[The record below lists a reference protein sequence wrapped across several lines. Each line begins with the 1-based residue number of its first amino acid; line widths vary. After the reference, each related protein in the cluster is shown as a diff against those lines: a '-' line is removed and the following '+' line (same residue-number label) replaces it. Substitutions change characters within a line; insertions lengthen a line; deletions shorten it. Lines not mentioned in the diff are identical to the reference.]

1 MAAILYLSNKLVQMV
16 EAKGKGRTVEVQN
29 VWQEEAPE
37 GSIINGIITDEEAFL
52 AWIKEFFAKNKLPR
66 KEIALVVNSSQFTH
80 RVLEFPKVKDA
91 EIKKMIPREF
101 AEQRTENTLFTY
113 YILDGEASSKK
124 QKLLATA
131 VEKEFL
137 MSYISFFRQAGIEIC
152 SIDSGISTFVRLFMN
167 SPEIANRTCIVQ
179 ILDGQ
184 EVISM
189 LFVKG
194 MYYYSQKNRIFSDN
208 LPQELG
214 SITGK
219 LLQFA
224 TSQQIKEPIDTMY
237 LCGDGQNELKGE
249 MIDSRI
255 FTGNKVIFTDRNVKR
270 KNVEFIYSAGF
281 FLGKKQGM
289 SFYRQ
294 LRQEKKKQK
303 EFLSLLL
310 PSGAVILVGL
320 LVTAIMGNTYFSGTQ
335 ELKKLQN
342 TMHEKEMANNNASYE
357 LALASIDAMKNKMEV
372 VEGIW
377 LHLMSYPTI
386 NSSVE
391 QVLEECAQGGV
402 SVEIKSFQRDSGVL
416 TLEASAADIRS
427 INGFIAALQEKE
439 LFEAVDYS
447 GYTYV
452 SGLDSY
458 NIHVVCCMAEG
469 AGR

>member
-1 MAAILYLSNKLVQMV
+1 MAAILYLSNKLVQLV
-16 EAKGKGRTVEVQN
+16 EAKGNGKTVEVQN
-29 VWQEEAPE
+29 VWQGEAPE

-52 AWIKEFFAKNKLPR
+52 SWIKEFFAKNKLPR

-80 RVLEFPKVKDA
+80 RVLELPKVKDA

-101 AEQRTENTLFTY
+101 AGQRTENTLFTY
-113 YILDGEASSKK
+113 YILDGEGSSKK
-124 QKLLATA
+124 QKLLTTA
-131 VEKEFL
+131 VEKDFL

-152 SIDSGISTFVRLFMN
+152 SLDSAVSTFVRLFMN
-167 SPEIANRTCIVQ
+167 SPEIAKKTCIVQ

-194 MYYYSQKNRIFSDN
+194 MYYFSQKNRIFTDN
-208 LPQELG
+208 LPAELS

-224 TSQQIKEPIDTMY
+224 TSQQIKEPVDTMY
-237 LCGDGQNELKGE
+237 ICGNGQNELKGE

-255 FTGNKVIFTDRNVKR
+255 FTGDKVISVNANARR
-270 KNVEFIYSAGF
+270 KNVEFIYPAGC

-294 LRQEKKKQK
+294 LRQEKKKQR

-310 PSGAVILVGL
+310 PPGAVILAGL
-320 LVTAIMGNTYFSGTQ
+320 LITAIMGNTYFSGTQ
-335 ELKKLQN
+335 ELKRLQN
-342 TMHEKEMANNNASYE
+342 AVHEKEMANNNASYE
-357 LALASIDAMKNKMEV
+357 LALASIDAMKSKMET
-372 VEGIW
+372 VEEIW
-377 LHLMSYPTI
+377 LHLMSYPTV

-391 QVLEECAQGGV
+391 QTLAECAKDEV
-402 SVEIKSFQRDSGVL
+402 SVEIRSFQRDSGVL

-427 INGFIAALQEKE
+427 INGFIAALQEQD

-452 SGLDSY
+452 SGLNNY

>member
-16 EAKGKGRTVEVQN
+16 EAKGKGRTVEIQN
-29 VWQEEAPE
+29 VWQDEAPE
-37 GSIINGIITDEEAFL
+37 GSIINGIITDEEVFL
-52 AWIKEFFAKNKLPR
+52 SWIKEFFAKNKLPR

-113 YILDGEASSKK
+113 YMLEGEASSKK
-124 QKLLATA
+124 QKMLATA
-131 VEKEFL
+131 VEREFL
-137 MSYISFFRQAGIEIC
+137 MSYISFFKQAGIEIC

-167 SPEIANRTCIVQ
+167 SPEITNKTCIVQ

-194 MYYYSQKNRIFSDN
+194 IYYYSQKNRIFTDDIAG
-208 LPQELG
+208 ELD

-224 TSQQIKEPIDTMY
+224 TSQQIKEPIDAMY
-237 LCGDGQNELKGE
+237 LCGKGQNKLKSD
-249 MIDSRI
+249 MIDSQL
-255 FTGNKVIFTDRNVKR
+255 FTGNKIIFIDRRVKQ
-270 KNVEFIYSAGF
+270 KKVEFFYSAGC
-281 FLGKKQGM
+281 FLGKKPGM

-303 EFLSLLL
+303 EFLSLML

-320 LVTAIMGNTYFSGTQ
+320 LVTVIMGNTYYSGTQ

-342 TMHEKEMANNNASYE
+342 TMYEKETAGNNASYE

-391 QVLEECAQGGV
+391 QVLTECAQGGV
-402 SVEIKSFQRDSGVL
+402 SVEIRSFQRDSGVL

-439 LFEAVDYS
+439 MFEAVDYS

-452 SGLDSY
+452 SGPDNY